1 MLIVHPSSCCDVCL
15 EKYTWDDPAQLPYA
29 IPCGHIFC
37 ETCLTAITPPNC
49 PLCRNSF
56 DRSTIKK
63 LRVDH
68 LETSEQQE
76 LELLRRLALS
86 WGLPNDQQVKVLEEI
101 DVWLG
106 DREAEITSP
115 CVSVSMG
122 SDYSPMQGTALIK
135 AREVAA
141 KCQQL
146 LRSKEQDER
155 TIRELKREVQD
166 YTPMDNALAAELYLL
181 KKVGKI
187 GEYVA
192 PLCVITADD
201 IPRELAQR
209 EADIEHLRTE
219 NSRRVTQYEAEMQ
232 GLRTENS
239 RRVARCEAEIEALR
253 TENNRR
259 VAQCEAELEGLQT
272 ENSRMIAKHED
283 EMEGLQAENNRLAQC
298 EVNLRTENDHRVALH
313 AAKVECLKAE
323 LECLSAEVEYPK
335 AEVEFLKAKAEYLEA
350 EIHRQVAQHRAEVEC
365 LKGDIN
371 RHVAQKAAEVES
383 LRAEITDSDS
393 VLSLTKDL
401 WTEEWLASPLASFR
415 DLIVPSYKELQVRT
429 KYLDDENHNLS
440 RELEA
445 VKTLLS
451 EVRDGESE
459 EARVFVANT
468 DAIST
473 ADVIRQ
479 VTDLNCQIR
488 EMATHFR
495 KLLQNVE
502 IPVTTQGPVTETLDN
517 ASWMLGKQLASFLSA
532 NLLVQRAA
540 ACTVPDPLLADVVL
554 QIAITRWCRFMISSW
569 IPSHHTMV
577 DFMKILYSGIRQFEV
592 PAIRGCW
599 RSITRAQLWRSSSD
613 DLRWSEGFMQGLDS
627 ILDVAGWSIQ
637 EADRHQL
644 EMRLPRLFEA
654 VKDLRKVIREDIT
667 SIDLE
672 VATIEAGTTFDT
684 EYMEPHWMS
693 SLFLE
698 RREER
703 ISDSEEVIGTTG
715 LGLRARKDRKSVV

>member
-1 MLIVHPSSCCDVCL
+1 M
-15 EKYTWDDPAQLPYA
+15 
-29 IPCGHIFC
+29 
-37 ETCLTAITPPNC
+37 
-49 PLCRNSF
+49 
-56 DRSTIKK
+56 
-63 LRVDH
+63 
-68 LETSEQQE
+68 
-76 LELLRRLALS
+76 
-86 WGLPNDQQVKVLEEI
+86 
-101 DVWLG
+101 
-106 DREAEITSP
+106 
-115 CVSVSMG
+115 
-122 SDYSPMQGTALIK
+122 
-135 AREVAA
+135 
-141 KCQQL
+141 
-146 LRSKEQDER
+146 
-155 TIRELKREVQD
+155 
-166 YTPMDNALAAELYLL
+166 
-181 KKVGKI
+181 
-187 GEYVA
+187 
-192 PLCVITADD
+192 
-201 IPRELAQR
+201 
-209 EADIEHLRTE
+209 
-219 NSRRVTQYEAEMQ
+219 
-232 GLRTENS
+232 
-239 RRVARCEAEIEALR
+239 
-253 TENNRR
+253 
-259 VAQCEAELEGLQT
+259 
-272 ENSRMIAKHED
+272 
-283 EMEGLQAENNRLAQC
+283 
-298 EVNLRTENDHRVALH
+298 
-313 AAKVECLKAE
+313 ECLKAE

-577 DFMKILYSGIRQFEV
+577 DFMKILYSGIS
-592 PAIRGCW
+592 
-599 RSITRAQLWRSSSD
+599 SI
-613 DLRWSEGFMQGLDS
+613 
-627 ILDVAGWSIQ
+627 
-637 EADRHQL
+637 
-644 EMRLPRLFEA
+644 
-654 VKDLRKVIREDIT
+654 
-667 SIDLE
+667 
-672 VATIEAGTTFDT
+672 
-684 EYMEPHWMS
+684 
-693 SLFLE
+693 
-698 RREER
+698 
-703 ISDSEEVIGTTG
+703 
-715 LGLRARKDRKSVV
+715 